1 MNKRLN
7 ELKMKK
13 EMIENSGLTDLHYYK
28 FIVDQIA
35 EIEAVEHYEFM
46 MRGDRSVVAAIFD
59 KMGIKLAP
67 EELREFRVA
76 GDPLPAEFLKGA
88 SEAMDDVRKGNRS
101 PYIRKSSR
109 KGS

>member
-67 EELREFRVA
+67 EELREFRVD
-76 GDPLPAEFLKGA
+76 GDPLPADFLKGA
-88 SEAMDDVRKGNRS
+88 SDAMDDVREGNVT
-101 PYIRKSSR
+101 PYVRKSSR

>member
-1 MNKRLN
+1 MNKRLEQLKRYKS
-7 ELKMKK
+7 ELERVGGESWVEYKK
-13 EMIENSGLTDLHYYK
+13 TTDA
-28 FIVDQIA
+28 IA

-76 GDPLPAEFLKGA
+76 GDPLPADFLKGA
-88 SEAMDDVRKGNRS
+88 SDAMDDVRKGNGS
-101 PYIRKSSR
+101 PYVRKSNR